1 MIIQKSPELLKESGR
16 DGIFPISEIIS
27 RDNFEIEFI
36 EMMIKKGADPHVLD
50 SNGNSLLHLAVM
62 INRVE
67 YVEKILEFGVDPS
80 MQNKLGYT
88 ALHFSCT
95 IESLEIFNL
104 ILQSDKIDIECKNYL
119 GDTILHDACRS
130 NFDHHFFSLIKRFY
144 TNLIMFK

>member
-1 MIIQKSPELLKESGR
+1 
-16 DGIFPISEIIS
+16 
-27 RDNFEIEFI
+27 
-36 EMMIKKGADPHVLD
+36 
-50 SNGNSLLHLAVM
+50 M

-80 MQNKLGYT
+80 MQNNLGYT

-130 NFDHHFFSLIKRFY
+130 NFDHHFFFLIEKTKPNINAINESGFTPIYLCSNKKKFKKLVELGADLTIIGNGSHPFY
-144 TNLIMFK
+144 MVAAFKTVLNY